1 MLRVKKMK
9 TEKKDT
15 LNSSDVH
22 DTSLIMESR
31 EIFLR
36 GGSSQDEP
44 AINHIVAEK
53 FLINLRILEQ
63 SGKDPII
70 IHQQTVGGDW
80 HSGICIY
87 DAIKN
92 SPCKFVFICHG
103 ICASMG
109 SIIAQAPFNKGV
121 RVSMPNC
128 EWLIHEGFCAVE
140 GTYKQAFSLYEFEK
154 KALEKSYDIL
164 GEVSQESG
172 SHFSNSK
179 EGAAK
184 RFIKKQLSSK
194 EDWWLSPEEALDYG
208 FVDGIFG
215 KEGFESLDKIY
226 KNVA

>member
-1 MLRVKKMK
+1 MNISKKK
-9 TEKKDT
+9 N
-15 LNSSDVH
+15 LNTSDAH
-22 DTSLIMESR
+22 DTSLLIESR

-36 GGSSQDEP
+36 SGSSQDEP

-63 SGKDPII
+63 SGKEPII

-92 SPCKFVFICHG
+92 SPCNFIFICHG

-109 SIIAQAPFNKGV
+109 SIIAQAPLNKGL
-121 RVSMPNC
+121 RISMPNC
-128 EWLIHEGFCAVE
+128 EWLIHEGSCAVE

-154 KALEKSYDIL
+154 KILEKSYDIL
-164 GEVSQESG
+164 GQAAQKSG
-172 SHFSNSK
+172 KNFSDSK
-179 EGAAK
+179 EGTAK

-215 KEGFESLDKIY
+215 SEGFESLDQIY
-226 KNVA
+226 QNVL